1 MCPGSSRLTLTLPS
15 RVFKL
20 YMEHILSKPP
30 HATKLPDGAYA
41 QVITQLERRG
51 MAWTLLVVYESQTIS
66 LPS

>member
-1 MCPGSSRLTLTLPS
+1 
-15 RVFKL
+15 
-20 YMEHILSKPP
+20 MEHILSKPP